1 MTSAE
6 LHLIKSSEFP
16 RQVIVGRY
24 DRLARTSKV
33 LQLSKD
39 MRAPLLILGRSP
51 HSPLPIWRIRRTAL
65 DLASLLSEK
74 MRLWINLTERDFAV

>member
-39 MRAPLLILGRSP
+39 LKAPLLILGRSP
-51 HSPLPIWRIRRTAL
+51 HSLLPIWRI
-65 DLASLLSEK
+65 
-74 MRLWINLTERDFAV
+74 